1 MVNKYMV
8 GDNIVKNNVIAN
20 YINGNTHIT
29 LWSDG
34 TREMETEDNEFKFD
48 YPTNVDVTI
57 THKCDNECKY
67 CYLGCRKDGSH
78 ADLTKFN
85 FFDTLNPGQE
95 LAINLNNCD
104 HPQLFEFLQK
114 MRDKGV
120 FVNGTVNQVDFEN
133 HAMLIKALCDLNLLW
148 GLGVSLNKPPE
159 EFIKLIK
166 NFPNAVIHVING
178 LFTADDIEMLRD
190 KGLKILILGY
200 KNIGRGNEFQK
211 QNEIIIQS
219 RQEYLKNVLPT
230 LFERFDVIS
239 FDNLA
244 IDQLNVKQLLSP
256 EEWERFYQGDE
267 GTATFAIDLVT
278 GKFSR
283 NSMVTDQNRL
293 YPICDSVKEMFDV
306 IKKEVENENEFV

>member
-1 MVNKYMV
+1 ML

-67 CYLGCRKDGSH
+67 CYLGCCKDGSH

-95 LAINLNNCD
+95 FAINLNNCD

-133 HAMLIKALCDLNLLW
+133 HAMLLKSLCNLKLLW
-148 GLGVSLNKPPE
+148 GIGISLNNPTNK
-159 EFIKLIK
+159 FINLVKE
-166 NFPNAVIHVING
+166 FPNAVIHVING
-178 LFTADDIEMLRD
+178 IFKPSDIEILGNN
-190 KGLKILILGY
+190 GLKILILGY
-200 KNIGRGNEFQK
+200 KNIGRGQDYSNDNEATIK
-211 QNEIIIQS
+211 E
-219 RQEYLKNVLPT
+219 RQQYLKNLLPSVLDK
-230 LFERFDVIS
+230 FKVVS

-244 IDQLNVKQLLSP
+244 IDQLDVRKLLTDDQW
-256 EEWERFYQGDE
+256 EEFYQGDE
-267 GTATFAIDLVT
+267 GSSTFAIDLVT
-278 GKFSR
+278 GKYSK
-283 NSMVTDQNRL
+283 NSMVTDPRHL
-293 YPICDSVKEMFDV
+293 FIIKDDIKDMFKV
-306 IKKEVENENEFV
+306 IKRHK

>member
-133 HAMLIKALCDLNLLW
+133 HALLIKALCD
-148 GLGVSLNKPPE
+148 
-159 EFIKLIK
+159 
-166 NFPNAVIHVING
+166 AVIHVING